1 MKTVFSLVFVSF
13 ALVSCVDYYEEPRYD
28 SRDRIIGRY
37 DVEEYSDTYDEYVYY
52 RMYVSKEYSS
62 RDGLI
67 LDDFYAEG
75 VRVYAYL
82 SNDYISIPFQV
93 SDGFEI
99 EGHGDYYRGELQLH
113 YTVKDRYSNSF
124 TDYCETIAYKD

>member
-28 SRDRIIGRY
+28 SRDRLIGRY
-37 DVEEYSDTYDEYVYY
+37 DVEEYSDTYDEYVFY

-67 LDDFYAEG
+67 FDDFYAEG

-99 EGHGDYYRGELQLH
+99 EGHGEYYRGELQLH
-113 YTVKDRYSNSF
+113 YTVRDRYSNSF